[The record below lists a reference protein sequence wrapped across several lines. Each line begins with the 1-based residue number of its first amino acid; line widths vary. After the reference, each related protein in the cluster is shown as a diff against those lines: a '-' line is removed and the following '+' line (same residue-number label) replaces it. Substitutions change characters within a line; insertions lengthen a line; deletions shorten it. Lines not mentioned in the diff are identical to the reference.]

1 MAPSLEIKL
10 EEMPRFPH
18 SGWGAGA
25 QSHLG
30 QRKRRQ
36 LPENERGEGGGAGE
50 RGSLCAQPPAA
61 GARRRRLWAEIE
73 SVRFSD
79 SSWHLTDLAE
89 TQPGTLR
96 LPLSFRLN

>member
-36 LPENERGEGGGAGE
+36 LPENERGAGEGRRRAGLAVCSAPRGGGQEEASLG
-50 RGSLCAQPPAA
+50 RNRVGS
-61 GARRRRLWAEIE
+61 
-73 SVRFSD
+73 VF
-79 SSWHLTDLAE
+79 
-89 TQPGTLR
+89 
-96 LPLSFRLN
+96 

>member
-36 LPENERGEGGGAGE
+36 LPENERGEGEG
-50 RGSLCAQPPAA
+50 
-61 GARRRRLWAEIE
+61 RRRAGPAVCSAPCGEGQEEASLGRNRVG
-73 SVRFSD
+73 SVF
-79 SSWHLTDLAE
+79 
-89 TQPGTLR
+89 
-96 LPLSFRLN
+96 